1 MKITSFTI
9 LFFCAMLLTFAAGSA
24 SAGVPRFINYEGKLT
39 NNTGQALNGTY
50 TFGFSL
56 SSGTPTG
63 IQQTGWSETQSTDVI
78 NGLYSFQLG
87 SVNNT
92 LADLPFDTTYY
103 LQITVTPS
111 AGGAT
116 ETLTSTLP
124 LSFLTSPYAFRS
136 KYADS
141 LWVGGTVSASSIT
154 GTLPNTVIVTT
165 GSIYTNGGSGASNTT
180 FLRGD
185 GQWIAPASGTGDMT
199 RSSDGVIIAN
209 STTTLQNQLNNVA
222 VSTTNINS
230 ELLSVQK
237 STYTVGSIS
246 LATTQ
251 ILPGTL
257 PNGVLVTTSSI
268 YTNSGTA
275 SNSTFLRGD
284 GTWNTPAGNVSL
296 SGNNIFSGYNTFGQ
310 VQVASVTITGG
321 NVVLTATAA
330 YASAAGT
337 AASASSVS
345 NGVYTN
351 ANNTISGNNT
361 FSGYNSFGQVQLSS
375 VTITGGNVVLAATAA
390 YASAAGSA
398 ATIANGVYTNA
409 NNTLSGYNTF
419 GQVQLS
425 SVTITGGNVVLTATA
440 AYANAA
446 GNAATA
452 ASVTNGAY
460 ANANNTFS
468 GYNTFGQVQLSSVTI
483 TGGNVVLTA
492 TAAYASTAGTA
503 ATIANG
509 VYTNANNTLSG
520 YNTFGQVQLS
530 SVTITGGNVVLTATA
545 AYANAAG
552 NAATAASVTN
562 GAYANANNTF
572 SGYNTF
578 GQVQLSSVTI
588 TGGNV
593 VLTATAAYAS
603 AAGSAA
609 TIANGVYTNANNT
622 LSGYNTFGQVQL
634 SSVTITG
641 GNVVLTATAAY
652 ASAAGTA
659 ASASSVAN
667 GVYTNANNALSGN
680 NTFSGYNTFGQ
691 VQLSSVTIT
700 GGNVVLTA
708 TAAYASEAGNAA
720 TAAAVT
726 NGAYTNANNAFSGYN
741 TFGQVQV
748 SSITITGGDVV
759 LTATAAYASI
769 AGHAL
774 TVSNGVYKGNN
785 NTLTGNNTFNGYNT
799 FGQVQVTSVTIT
811 GANVILTATA
821 AYASAAGSAATAAS
835 ILNGV
840 YTNTDNT
847 LSGNN
852 NFSGYNTFGQVQ
864 VASVTI
870 TGANVVLAATVAYAS
885 TAGSAGTAASIANG
899 VYTNADNALGGNNT
913 FSGYNTFGQVQVAS
927 VTITGGNVVLTATAA
942 YASMA
947 GSLVP
952 GAVTDGNISSAASI
966 SGSKLA
972 PQLVV
977 SSITATG
984 SFRLMGMTA
993 VQLQGLTPVE
1003 EGQLFYCSDDR
1014 LVYVSTGTVN
1024 KNSFAQVNDAAKGP

>member
-440 AYANAA
+440 AYA
-446 GNAATA
+446 
-452 ASVTNGAY
+452 
-460 ANANNTFS
+460 
-468 GYNTFGQVQLSSVTI
+468 
-483 TGGNVVLTA
+483 
-492 TAAYASTAGTA
+492 
-503 ATIANG
+503 
-509 VYTNANNTLSG
+509 
-520 YNTFGQVQLS
+520 
-530 SVTITGGNVVLTATA
+530 
-545 AYANAAG
+545 
-552 NAATAASVTN
+552 
-562 GAYANANNTF
+562 
-572 SGYNTF
+572 
-578 GQVQLSSVTI
+578 
-588 TGGNV
+588 
-593 VLTATAAYAS
+593 
-603 AAGSAA
+603 
-609 TIANGVYTNANNT
+609 
-622 LSGYNTFGQVQL
+622 
-634 SSVTITG
+634 
-641 GNVVLTATAAY
+641 
-652 ASAAGTA
+652 SAAGTA

>member
-390 YASAAGSA
+390 YASAAGS
-398 ATIANGVYTNA
+398 
-409 NNTLSGYNTF
+409 
-419 GQVQLS
+419 
-425 SVTITGGNVVLTATA
+425 
-440 AYANAA
+440 
-446 GNAATA
+446 
-452 ASVTNGAY
+452 
-460 ANANNTFS
+460 
-468 GYNTFGQVQLSSVTI
+468 
-483 TGGNVVLTA
+483 
-492 TAAYASTAGTA
+492 A